1 MSSVNT
7 KGDVEQQRTEEPAGR
22 GTRKTLVVIALLLF
36 LAIGI
41 GVGIGIGA
49 GIWKDGSTTTTSS
62 SLSQADL
69 EALFQRLDGNQDG
82 SVSVDELVADVAAR
96 GNVSLNATEAQK
108 TLSLLDSD
116 GDGVVGR
123 DEFMNSAD
131 DQTVESGLGNLLE
144 GCDWSGDDCYACK
157 MACPCRLVVKAGGCP
172 EISEANK
179 KCREECESD
188 PDAFPY
194 LEYKTAPGYVC
205 SDMVSTPISIG
216 DCVANFF

>member
-7 KGDVEQQRTEEPAGR
+7 KGDVGQQRTEEPAGR